1 MTIITILLAFFFTF
15 ASSIK
20 ILGWQK
26 FIFETQL
33 TFFKKYGLT
42 RIHMFLIGLLELIAV
57 ITLVSSVNFEH
68 KLLNGVGAL
77 VIAFT
82 SLGAIYFHLR
92 FDTVKDA
99 IPAIV
104 TLSLS
109 AILIIT
115 NRVLIELFFNNS
127 IYSNCIGKTVES

>member
-1 MTIITILLAFFFTF
+1 MLVVNILLVLFFLF

-20 ILGWQK
+20 LLGWQK

-42 RIHMFLIGLLELIAV
+42 RTHMFLVGLVELFA
-57 ITLVSSVNFEH
+57 S
-68 KLLNGVGAL
+68 LLLMASIFLNDDVLQVFGAL
-77 VIAFT
+77 GIIFT
-82 SLGAIYFHLR
+82 SSGAIYSHLR
-92 FDTVKDA
+92 FDTVKDV

-109 AILIIT
+109 VMLLAF
-115 NRVLIELFFNNS
+115 NSHVLALFA
-127 IYSNCIGKTVES
+127 

>member
-33 TFFKKYGLT
+33 TFFKKYGLN
-42 RIHMFLIGLLELIAV
+42 RNYMFLIGIIELAAAV
-57 ITLVSSVNFEH
+57 SLTGSLIFDHEI
-68 KLLNGVGAL
+68 LNVMGAL
-77 VIAFT
+77 GIALT

-92 FDTVKDA
+92 FDTIKDA

-109 AILIIT
+109 TVLLSSNQA
-115 NRVLIELFFNNS
+115 LIELF
-127 IYSNCIGKTVES
+127 V

>member
-1 MTIITILLAFFFTF
+1 MTIITVLLALFFTF

-42 RIHMFLIGLLELIAV
+42 RIHMFLIGLIELAAA
-57 ITLVSSVNFEH
+57 ITLVSSVIFEH
-68 KLLNGVGAL
+68 ELLNGVGAL
-77 VIAFT
+77 AIAFT

-99 IPAIV
+99 IPAIL

-109 AILIIT
+109 TVLLVSNQAVLNFII
-115 NRVLIELFFNNS
+115 
-127 IYSNCIGKTVES
+127 

>member
-1 MTIITILLAFFFTF
+1 MIVITALLALIFTF

-33 TFFKKYGLT
+33 TFFKKYGLN
-42 RIHMFLIGLLELIAV
+42 RIYMFLIGIIELAAAV
-57 ITLVSSVNFEH
+57 SLAGSIIFNHEI
-68 KLLNGVGAL
+68 LNGMGAL
-77 VIAFT
+77 AIAFT

-92 FDTVKDA
+92 FDTFKDA

-109 AILIIT
+109 TILL
-115 NRVLIELFFNNS
+115 V
-127 IYSNCIGKTVES
+127 SNQALLTLVA